1 MTMWNKLARFI
12 LRNRLLLIGVIAL
25 LTGYMAFQAYQVK
38 LSYEFARVLPEQDSS
53 YQAYVKF
60 KQKFGEDGSVM
71 VIGFSDPNLFTL
83 KKFNEW
89 YDLNQ
94 EIRQMDGIEEVVS
107 MARIYNL
114 QRNDSMMRFDLT
126 KVVQHKPGTQ
136 AELDSIKKII
146 YALPFYNG
154 LIINK
159 KTNTTLMAVTFD
171 KKKLNT
177 KNRIAI
183 VHDIKNKAKLFG
195 QRNHIPIHIS
205 GLPYIRTA
213 ITEKVS
219 NEMILFLV
227 LAIIVTGF
235 ILWIF
240 FRSFQV
246 VFFSIVVVAIG
257 VVWSVG
263 TISLLGYT
271 ITMLT
276 GLIPPLIIVIGVPNS
291 IFLLN
296 KYQQEIKKHQNK
308 IKALARTIEKVGVTT
323 FLANLTTSIG
333 FGVFYFTKSAIL
345 VEFGQV
351 AAINV
356 MATYAISLIF
366 IPVVF
371 SYLPAPSVKQTKHL
385 KNKIIHYILDK
396 IDFWVHHH
404 RKIIYGTLAAILL
417 ISLLGITQIKPLG
430 YVVDDLPKTD
440 PIYADMKFFEQHFKG
455 VLPFEVTIDAGKPGG
470 ALTLGTLGK
479 INAAQ
484 KIFSTYPEFSKPIS
498 IVEALKFSNQAYGK
512 KYVFPDAIRLS
523 ELAAYTGAEK
533 AKTKMFKSFLDS
545 SRQQTRISVQ
555 MADAG
560 TIRSAE
566 IINELKPKMDSVF
579 NSGEQKYKINFTGN
593 SLIFLKGNS
602 YLIRNLAESV
612 FFAIFLISIIMI
624 LLFMSARMIL
634 LSILPSLIPLVITAG
649 LMGFFDIH
657 LKPSTILIFSIAFGI
672 ASDGTIYFLTKY
684 RQELKHHNWS
694 ISKTV
699 SLTIKETGVSMIYTA
714 IILFFG
720 FGIFAASDFGG
731 TAALGIL
738 ISITLLIGMCS
749 NLILLPALLISL
761 EKKLTTKA
769 FLQDSLIE
777 IYDEEEDIQL
787 ENLTIKK
794 DNKTITE

>member
-107 MARIYNL
+107 MARIYKL
-114 QRNDSMMRFDLT
+114 QRNDSLMIFDLT
-126 KVVQHKPGTQ
+126 MVVQHKPGTQ
-136 AELDSIKKII
+136 AELDSIKKTI

-484 KIFSTYPEFSKPIS
+484 KIFLSYPEFSKPIS

-533 AKTKMFKSFLDS
+533 EKTKMFKSFLDS

-593 SLIFLKGNS
+593 SLI
-602 YLIRNLAESV
+602 
-612 FFAIFLISIIMI
+612 
-624 LLFMSARMIL
+624 
-634 LSILPSLIPLVITAG
+634 SILPSLIPLVITAG

-699 SLTIKETGVSMIYTA
+699 SMTIKETGVSMIYTA